1 MPWVWL
7 APVAVAPTEVAS
19 VETLSVVLSVRVG
32 VSRPVVAVSAVAAVV
47 AVSVAAVWVTSTPPG
62 RVLVSSTPGS
72 VDNGVGV
79 APPPA
84 PQAAVNKTS
93 TSAPN
98 KNRRETFFIFLSPES
113 FPFARDGN
121 KTVDQTL
128 RSLICIRAP
137 AISFYFLWI

>member
-1 MPWVWL
+1 MPGVLL
-7 APVAVAPTEVAS
+7 APIAVAPADVVGVKA
-19 VETLSVVLSVRVG
+19 LSVVLRVG
-32 VSRPVVAVSAVAAVV
+32 VSRPAVEVSAVVAVL

-72 VDNGVGV
+72 VDKGVGV

-121 KTVDQTL
+121 KTVDQIL
-128 RSLICIRAP
+128 LSLM
-137 AISFYFLWI
+137 SWI